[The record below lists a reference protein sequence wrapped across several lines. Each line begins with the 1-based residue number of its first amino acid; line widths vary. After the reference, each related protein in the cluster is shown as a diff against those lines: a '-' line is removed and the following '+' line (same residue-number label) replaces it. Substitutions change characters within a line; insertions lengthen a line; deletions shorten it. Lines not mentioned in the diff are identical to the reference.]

1 VQPVA
6 GPLPQVAETSAT
18 ISQLALASA
27 AAKSLAR
34 VFPTA
39 SIIVLRN
46 YADEPVV
53 KVVGGANIPTTW
65 SKRVIRLENL
75 PLVDEALRCPNRIV
89 ERFVRLAPPNERAER
104 TKGECLQALCAAI
117 DHGSGPRYALL
128 FFAPPVRN
136 EARVRIAALDTARR
150 LLITILGAGAERRLQ
165 LIGAI
170 HRAKRE
176 WEISVDVLPEIVGL
190 LDRNLRVVRISRALE
205 RWKLG
210 GVQGAIGRD
219 LHAVL
224 HPVCAAGDCPLE
236 TSLRCAAARLRDAD
250 DATFEFADPILAR
263 DFVVTLTRTAAS
275 SAGEGT
281 RLLSRTALT
290 VADVTLKR
298 KAEQQLRALNQTLEA
313 RVAERTGKL
322 LVTNRALHDE
332 VARRRSAEHSLRRSM
347 LDLEALTDRLMNSQ
361 EAERKRISQDLHD
374 SVGQMLG
381 AIKYSLER
389 AQLLA
394 RRGAALEAL
403 PIVDVVVDRVQRLMD
418 EVRAISMNL
427 RPALLDHLGAVSAVR
442 SLCRDWREVYQD
454 VEVEIDIPVA
464 DADIPAILV
473 TNVFRAVQESLNNV
487 ARHAAASH
495 VQVSM
500 RIEGGVFA
508 VRVCDDGLGFDQN
521 DAITASSATRGLRGL
536 RERAEQT
543 GGRFEVTSRP
553 GKGTTVELAWPVS
566 AGHAA
571 RLASARLN

>member
-1 VQPVA
+1 MQPVA

-89 ERFVRLAPPNERAER
+89 ERFVRLAPPKERAER

-150 LLITILGAGAERRLQ
+150 LLITIQGAGAERRLQ

-210 GVQGAIGRD
+210 EVQGAIGCD

-263 DFVVTLTRTAAS
+263 DFVVTLTRT
-275 SAGEGT
+275 G
-281 RLLSRTALT
+281 
-290 VADVTLKR
+290 
-298 KAEQQLRALNQTLEA
+298 QQ
-313 RVAERTGKL
+313 
-322 LVTNRALHDE
+322 
-332 VARRRSAEHSLRRSM
+332 RRRGN
-347 LDLEALTDRLMNSQ
+347 T
-361 EAERKRISQDLHD
+361 I
-374 SVGQMLG
+374 
-381 AIKYSLER
+381 
-389 AQLLA
+389 
-394 RRGAALEAL
+394 
-403 PIVDVVVDRVQRLMD
+403 
-418 EVRAISMNL
+418 
-427 RPALLDHLGAVSAVR
+427 
-442 SLCRDWREVYQD
+442 
-454 VEVEIDIPVA
+454 
-464 DADIPAILV
+464 
-473 TNVFRAVQESLNNV
+473 
-487 ARHAAASH
+487 
-495 VQVSM
+495 
-500 RIEGGVFA
+500 
-508 VRVCDDGLGFDQN
+508 
-521 DAITASSATRGLRGL
+521 AITNCAHRGRCH
-536 RERAEQT
+536 
-543 GGRFEVTSRP
+543 V
-553 GKGTTVELAWPVS
+553 
-566 AGHAA
+566 AA
-571 RLASARLN
+571 QRQNSN